1 MGRDLKAIVASF
13 VIMAACVTLQSTIL
27 GKIAILGVRPDLA
40 LIVLVFVALRRGS
53 LTAQVSGFAAGVVED
68 LVSASPVGFHM
79 LLRTLIG
86 FLYGIFSGN
95 VFVDPVLM
103 PIVLTIAATI
113 IKGLIS
119 GLVSLLFGLQAS
131 GFMYFAGRLWIEA
144 GYNALAA
151 PFLFALL
158 NLLKVFKQAEKEGA

>member
-1 MGRDLKAIVASF
+1 MGRDLRAIIVSV
-13 VIMAACVTLQSTIL
+13 VILSACIVLQSTL
-27 GKIAILGVRPDLA
+27 FRFIAILDVRPDLA

-53 LTAQVSGFAAGVVED
+53 MTGQVAGFASGIVED
-68 LVSASPVGFHM
+68 MATVSPPGFHM

-86 FLYGIFSGN
+86 FLYGLFSGN
-95 VFVDPVLM
+95 VFVDPLLM

-113 IKGLIS
+113 LKGIIS
-119 GLVSLLFGLQAS
+119 GLVSLVFGLKAS
-131 GFMYFAGRLWIEA
+131 GFIYFAGRLWIEA

-158 NLLKVFKQAEKEGA
+158 NLLKVFRQAEKEGS

>member
-1 MGRDLKAIVASF
+1 MGRDLRAIVAAF
-13 VIMAACVTLQSTIL
+13 VIMAACVVLQSTIL

-40 LIVLVFVALRRGS
+40 LVVLMFVALRRGS
-53 LTAQVSGFAAGVVED
+53 MTAQVSGFATGIVED

-79 LLRTLIG
+79 LLRTVIG

-95 VFVDPVLM
+95 VFLDPLLM
-103 PIVLTIAATI
+103 PIVLAIAATI
-113 IKGLIS
+113 MKGIIS
-119 GLVSLLFGLQAS
+119 GLVSLLFGLQSS

-151 PFLFALL
+151 PFVFALL
-158 NLLKVFKQAEKEGA
+158 NLLRVFKQAEREGS

>member
-1 MGRDLKAIVASF
+1 
-13 VIMAACVTLQSTIL
+13 
-27 GKIAILGVRPDLA
+27 
-40 LIVLVFVALRRGS
+40 
-53 LTAQVSGFAAGVVED
+53 
-68 LVSASPVGFHM
+68 VSASPVGFHM

-95 VFVDPVLM
+95 VFVDPLLM
-103 PIVLTIAATI
+103 PIVLSIAATI
-113 IKGLIS
+113 IKGIIS
-119 GLVSLLFGLQAS
+119 GLVSLLFGLQGS

-158 NLLKVFKQAEKEGA
+158 NLLRVFKQAEKEGA

>member
-1 MGRDLKAIVASF
+1 MGRDLKAILVAF
-13 VIMAACVTLQSTIL
+13 VILAACVVLQSTVFRY
-27 GKIAILGVRPDLA
+27 IAIRGVRPDLA

-53 LTAQVSGFAAGVVED
+53 MTAQVAGFAAGIVED
-68 LVSASPVGFHM
+68 LVSVSPVGFHM
-79 LLRTLIG
+79 LLRTVIG
-86 FLYGIFSGN
+86 YLYGLLSGN
-95 VFVDPVLM
+95 VFLDPLLM
-103 PIVLTIAATI
+103 PIVLTIVATI
-113 IKGLIS
+113 LKGLVS
-119 GLVSLLFGLQAS
+119 GLVSLVFGLQAS

>member
-1 MGRDLKAIVASF
+1 MFRDLRAMIVAF
-13 VIMAACVTLQSTIL
+13 FIMAACVTLQSTIL
-27 GKIAILGVRPDLA
+27 GRIAILGVRPDLA
-40 LIVLVFVALRRGS
+40 LIVLMFVALRRGS
-53 LTAQVSGFAAGVVED
+53 MTAQIGGFAAGIVED

-95 VFVDPVLM
+95 VFLDPLLM

-119 GLVSLLFGLQAS
+119 GLVSLLFGLQSS

-158 NLLKVFKQAEKEGA
+158 NLLRVFKQAEREGS

>member
-1 MGRDLKAIVASF
+1 MGRDLKAIVAAF
-13 VIMAACVTLQSTIL
+13 VIMAACVTLQSTIF

-53 LTAQVSGFAAGVVED
+53 MTAQIGGFAAGIVED
-68 LVSASPVGFHM
+68 LVSSSPVGFHM

-95 VFVDPVLM
+95 VFLDPLLM

-113 IKGLIS
+113 LKGIIS
-119 GLVSLLFGLQAS
+119 GLVSLLFGLQSS

-158 NLLKVFKQAEKEGA
+158 NLLKVFRQAEREGS

>member
-1 MGRDLKAIVASF
+1 MGRDLKALVVAF
-13 VIMAACVTLQSTIL
+13 VLLAACVVLQSTIL
-27 GKIAILGVRPDLA
+27 GRIAILGVRPDLA

-53 LTAQVSGFAAGVVED
+53 MTGQVAGFTSGIVED

-86 FLYGIFSGN
+86 FLYGLFSGN
-95 VFVDPVLM
+95 VFVDPLLM
-103 PIVLTIAATI
+103 PIVLTVVATI
-113 IKGLIS
+113 LKGLIS
-119 GLVSLLFGLQAS
+119 GIVSLVFGLKAS
-131 GFMYFAGRLWIEA
+131 GFLYFTGRLWIEA

-158 NLLKVFKQAEKEGA
+158 NLLKVFKQSEKEEP

>member
-1 MGRDLKAIVASF
+1 MGRDLKAIVVTF
-13 VIMAACVTLQSTIL
+13 LIMAACIALQSTIL

-53 LTAQVSGFAAGVVED
+53 MTAQVSGFAAGIVED

-86 FLYGIFSGN
+86 FLYGIFSGK
-95 VFVDPVLM
+95 VFVDPLLM
-103 PIVLTIAATI
+103 PIVLSIAATI
-113 IKGLIS
+113 IKGIIA
-119 GLVSLLFGLQAS
+119 GLVSLLFGLQGS

-158 NLLKVFKQAEKEGA
+158 NLLRVFKQAEREGS

>member
-1 MGRDLKAIVASF
+1 MGRDLKAIVAVF
-13 VIMAACVTLQSTIL
+13 VIMAACVVLQSTIL

-40 LIVLVFVALRRGS
+40 LIVLMFVALRRGS
-53 LTAQVSGFAAGVVED
+53 MTAQIGGFAAGIVED

-79 LLRTLIG
+79 LLRTVIG

-95 VFVDPVLM
+95 VFLDPLLM

-113 IKGLIS
+113 LKGLIS
-119 GLVSLLFGLQAS
+119 GFVSLLFGLQSS

-158 NLLKVFKQAEKEGA
+158 NLLRVFKQAEREGS

>member
-1 MGRDLKAIVASF
+1 MGRDLKAIVVTF
-13 VIMAACVTLQSTIL
+13 LIMAACIALQSTIL

-53 LTAQVSGFAAGVVED
+53 MTAQVSGFAAGIVED

-95 VFVDPVLM
+95 VFVDPLLM
-103 PIVLTIAATI
+103 PIVLSIAATI
-113 IKGLIS
+113 IKGIIA
-119 GLVSLLFGLQAS
+119 GLVSLLFGLQGS

-158 NLLKVFKQAEKEGA
+158 NLLRVFKQAEREGS

>member
-1 MGRDLKAIVASF
+1 MGRDVRAIVTAF
-13 VIMAACVTLQSTIL
+13 VIMAACVALQSTIL

-53 LTAQVSGFAAGVVED
+53 MTAQVSGFAAGIVED

-95 VFVDPVLM
+95 VFVDPLLM
-103 PIVLTIAATI
+103 PIVLSIAATI
-113 IKGLIS
+113 IKGIIS
-119 GLVSLLFGLQAS
+119 GLVSLLFGLQGS

-151 PFLFALL
+151 PVRPPQPPEGL
-158 NLLKVFKQAEKEGA
+158 QAG

>member
-1 MGRDLKAIVASF
+1 MGRDFKAIVVGFA
-13 VIMAACVTLQSTIL
+13 ILAACVVLQSTIL
-27 GKIAILGVRPDLA
+27 GRIAILGVRPDLA

-53 LTAQVSGFAAGVVED
+53 MAAQVAGFTSGIVED

-86 FLYGIFSGN
+86 FLYGLFSGN
-95 VFVDPVLM
+95 VFVDPLLM
-103 PIVLTIAATI
+103 PIVLTVVATI
-113 IKGLIS
+113 LKGLIS
-119 GLVSLLFGLQAS
+119 GIISLVFGLKAS
-131 GFMYFAGRLWIEA
+131 GFLYFTGRLWIEA

-158 NLLKVFKQAEKEGA
+158 NLLKVFKQSEKEGP

>member
-1 MGRDLKAIVASF
+1 MGRDLKAIVVAF
-13 VIMAACVTLQSTIL
+13 VIMAACVALQSTIL

-53 LTAQVSGFAAGVVED
+53 MTAQVSGFAAGVVED

-95 VFVDPVLM
+95 VFVDPLLM
-103 PIVLTIAATI
+103 PIVLSIAATI

-119 GLVSLLFGLQAS
+119 GLVSLLFGLQGS

-158 NLLKVFKQAEKEGA
+158 NLLRVFKQAEKEGS